1 MGATGAI
8 ISGIAGLASGVV
20 GYIGA
25 QRQADAA
32 ENQAESAQQLAQY
45 NAQIQ
50 RNNAVAQAG
59 DENFAASVSTYNA
72 NASAEQRSRALRDQ
86 RTDTSRKLAS
96 AEAKAGRAG
105 TFDYSFDDVLRSDAL
120 LLERQEVEILSGG
133 AEERYQYT
141 AEADLATLRGNRAL
155 EAGQTASTLTLA
167 EGRNRAYAY
176 RSQADSSRIGGYA
189 SLLSGVSS
197 AAGSFSSINYGGGGG
212 GGAAKA
218 TKAPGSNSGRTKLIG
233 T

>member
-1 MGATGAI
+1 MAVTTLLAI
-8 ISGIAGLASGVV
+8 SAVSSLASGAV
-20 GYIGA
+20 GYLGA
-25 QRQADAA
+25 QRQAANA
-32 ENQAESAQQLAQY
+32 ENQAEAATNVAGY
-45 NAQIQ
+45 NAQVQ

-59 DENFAASVSTYNA
+59 DENFQASVSTYNA

-86 RTDTSRKLAS
+86 RTDTTRKLAS

-167 EGRNRAYAY
+167 EGRNRSYAY
-176 RSQADSSRIGGYA
+176 RSQADSFRIGSYA
-189 SLLSGVSS
+189 SLLGGASS
-197 AAGSFSSINYGGGGG
+197 AAASGVDAKASYDKSGSFF
-212 GGAAKA
+212 K
-218 TKAPGSNSGRTKLIG
+218 
-233 T
+233 